1 MNWLVFVDGESN
13 KYITVN
19 NFGPNGISKLGN

>member
-1 MNWLVFVDGESN
+1 MNWMVFADGESN

-19 NFGPNGISKLGN
+19 NFGPNGMSKSSS